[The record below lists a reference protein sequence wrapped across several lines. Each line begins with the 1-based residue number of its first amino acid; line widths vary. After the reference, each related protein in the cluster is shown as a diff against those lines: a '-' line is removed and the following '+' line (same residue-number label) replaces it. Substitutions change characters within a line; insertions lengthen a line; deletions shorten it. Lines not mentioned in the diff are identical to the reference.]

1 MRTAKGEKAI
11 GYGLLAMG
19 YWRWD
24 IGDGLLDMS
33 ERRLKISL
41 DLHQMVG

>member
-1 MRTAKGEKAI
+1 MRTAKGEKVI
-11 GYGLLAMG
+11 GDGLLDMG

-24 IGDGLLDMS
+24 IGYRILDMS

>member
-1 MRTAKGEKAI
+1 MGD
-11 GYGLLAMG
+11 GLLDMG

-24 IGDGLLDMS
+24 IGYGLLDMMG